1 MATVPQTS
9 RKPLEE
15 PLARVMFLLSLCFL
29 MTAGAILHRHQQ
41 FDLDDLELR
50 LQLAFLAVLW
60 LVFLGETLLRWSQRD
75 RSHSRWI
82 DLEWSFLICVLPPC
96 RIGARSQG
104 PGREIWFPFLGWRAA
119 DKDLVKDFER
129 LFGWP
134 MIVLAFMVL
143 PLLAVEY
150 IWPHQS
156 EDNPLLA
163 SFLALGA
170 SIIWFAF
177 AFEFVVMISVS
188 ERKLSYCLAHWI
200 DLAII
205 VLPIVQFLPL
215 MRTLRLTRLLREERL
230 ASWGA
235 VYRLEG
241 LALKAWQAFLL
252 LQILQRL
259 TRSPEKRLKR
269 LEALLAIKV
278 EEIEILRS
286 EIAEVRQLVLKQA
299 AREPAPAP
307 VPNPVAEPEPIIV
320 ATTPPQGTTS

>member
-1 MATVPQTS
+1 MATVAQNL

-15 PLARVMFLLSLCFL
+15 PFARVMFVLSLCFL
-29 MTAGAILHRHQQ
+29 MTVAGILHRHQQ
-41 FDLDDLELR
+41 LDLDDPELQ

-60 LVFLGETLLRWSQRD
+60 LVFLAEAFLRWSQRD
-75 RSHSRWI
+75 RSHSRWV
-82 DLEWSFLICVLPPC
+82 DLELSVLICALPPF

-104 PGREIWFPFLGWRAA
+104 QGRDLWFPFLGWRPV
-119 DKDLVKDFER
+119 DKDLVKTFER

-143 PLLAVEY
+143 PLLAIEY
-150 IWPHQS
+150 IWPQQA
-156 EDNPLLA
+156 EENPGLA
-163 SFLALGA
+163 RFLALGA
-170 SIIWFAF
+170 SVIWFAF

-205 VLPIVQFLPL
+205 LLPIVQFLPL
-215 MRTLRLTRLLREERL
+215 MRALRLTRLLREERL

-259 TRSPEKRLKR
+259 SRSPERRLKR
-269 LEALLAIKV
+269 LEELLAVKV
-278 EEIEILRS
+278 EEIEALRR
-286 EIAEVRQLVLKQA
+286 EIEEVRRLILLQA
-299 AREPAPAP
+299 APVLVPVETEAPAAEAQS
-307 VPNPVAEPEPIIV
+307 VVA
-320 ATTPPQGTTS
+320 ATSPPQGTTP